1 MRSPLDLLKPD
12 LQQRVENEQS
22 RQKNAHDQHSRLRSF
37 QPGDTGYAKNFGSS
51 TTNQQ
56 WLPGHITD
64 CTGLLSYNIILD
76 DGRSI
81 RRHIDHIRPRTD
93 STVITPD

>member
-1 MRSPLDLLKPD
+1 MGSPLDLLNHGRRI
-12 LQQRVENEQS
+12 QMVIVWF
-22 RQKNAHDQHSRLRSF
+22 RLRSF
-37 QPGDTGYAKNFGSS
+37 QPGDTAYARNFGSS

-64 CTGLLSYNIILD
+64 CTGLLLYKIILD

-81 RRHIDHIRPRTD
+81 HRHIHHIRLYFY
-93 STVITPD
+93 